1 MKKER
6 ILEMIDN
13 NIIKMLNDQ
22 SFDQVRSKLFY
33 TSKKFRQRL
42 NTDFNIID
50 IDKVKDSRTKYT
62 MMYIDLSEKRI
73 ADLVRIEFGENNL
86 SPLKKF
92 SLLLFKEKLNYGS
105 KNKISVSKKY
115 LKFLN

>member
-73 ADLVRIEFGENNL
+73 ADLVRII
-86 SPLKKF
+86 P
-92 SLLLFKEKLNYGS
+92 
-105 KNKISVSKKY
+105 KISKLECSK
-115 LKFLN
+115 FHFFNCSRNFVFII

>member
-92 SLLLFKEKLNYGS
+92 SLFLFKEKLYYGS

>member
-1 MKKER
+1 MKRER

-92 SLLLFKEKLNYGS
+92 SLFLFKEKLNYGS

>member
-1 MKKER
+1 MKRER

-13 NIIKMLNDQ
+13 NIIKMLNEQ

-42 NTDFNIID
+42 SCDFNIVD
-50 IDKVKDSRTKYT
+50 IDKVKDSRTRYT
-62 MMYIDLSEKRI
+62 MMYIDLSERRI
-73 ADLVRIEFGENNL
+73 ADLVKIEFIENNL

-92 SLLLFKEKLNYGS
+92 SLLLFKEKLYYGS

-115 LKFLN
+115 LKLLS